1 MSNYTENPVNKTV
14 NSKNLDLLMLN
25 SRLPDDV
32 LRHIY
37 EKYVVGIE
45 TCDRYLK
52 MFKSDE
58 SRTLYHKPLIEPTRR
73 LLEHPCAIEYLC
85 KKHKIFKKMYIEHYV
100 QGNKWFLQLN
110 MLESFVLSILTWLY
124 H

>member
-1 MSNYTENPVNKTV
+1 MSAQNIVNANNV
-14 NSKNLDLLMLN
+14 NMSMIN
-25 SRLPDDV
+25 RLPDDV

-37 EKYVVGIE
+37 EEYIVGVE
-45 TCDRYLK
+45 TCNRYLE
-52 MFKSDE
+52 MYKSEE
-58 SRTLYHKPLIEPTRR
+58 SIRLDYTPLMEPTRR

-100 QGNKWFLQLN
+100 EGNKWFVL
-110 MLESFVLSILTWLY
+110 MDRLESFILSILMWLY